1 LEITTAVVETNI
13 WRLLDVL
20 KEATFFLTNKGIE
33 NPRLNAEM
41 LLAHIL
47 GLNRIDLYLRFE
59 QPLNQTERQSYKTV
73 LRRRVDGEPLQYI
86 ISETEFFS
94 LLFSVCKNVLIP
106 RPETELLVE
115 AAIQTIKE
123 EWSESP
129 VRCLDIGTGSGN
141 IAIALAKNLQHAEII
156 AVDISDQA
164 IAIAKRNAEKNE
176 VADRITF
183 QISDVM
189 QLNFV
194 KDVEPPFHVICS
206 NPPYIASSDFENL
219 PKEIRD
225 FEPRQALDGGPD
237 GLKFYQRFAEAFPK
251 LVDNSGTIFLE
262 IGETQAEKI
271 QNIFTGI
278 AGFKIQIKKDLAQ
291 KDRLMIGRYETP
303 AENDS
308 DFKERA

>member
-1 LEITTAVVETNI
+1 MISILEITTTVVETNI

-86 ISETEFFS
+86 ISENEFFS
-94 LLFSVCKNVLIP
+94 LSFSVCTNVLIP

-123 EWSESP
+123 ECSESP

-141 IAIALAKNLQHAEII
+141 IAIALAKNLQHA
-156 AVDISDQA
+156 
-164 IAIAKRNAEKNE
+164 
-176 VADRITF
+176 
-183 QISDVM
+183 
-189 QLNFV
+189 
-194 KDVEPPFHVICS
+194 
-206 NPPYIASSDFENL
+206 
-219 PKEIRD
+219 
-225 FEPRQALDGGPD
+225 
-237 GLKFYQRFAEAFPK
+237 
-251 LVDNSGTIFLE
+251 
-262 IGETQAEKI
+262 
-271 QNIFTGI
+271 
-278 AGFKIQIKKDLAQ
+278 
-291 KDRLMIGRYETP
+291 
-303 AENDS
+303 
-308 DFKERA
+308 